1 MGVVREE
8 GTIRHMPV
16 DKQLSY
22 DQSRGIYTIKRGRY
36 HGIGTRYC
44 FGVLYVGLR
53 YLDSYKRGI
62 FRYSKVGTK
71 DQLADA
77 FTKPLPRDDF
87 IKFREW
93 MGVKVFES
101 EQAS

>member
-1 MGVVREE
+1 MGQDGSLEAAISTAQEE
-8 GTIRHMPV
+8 E
-16 DKQLSY
+16 
-22 DQSRGIYTIKRGRY
+22 QSRRSKHFMIKAA
-36 HGIGTRYC
+36 
-44 FGVLYVGLR
+44 FLS
-53 YLDSYKRGI
+53 DSFKRGI
-62 FRYSKVGTK
+62 FRYSTKVGTK

-87 IKFREW
+87 IKFRGW

>member
-1 MGVVREE
+1 M
-8 GTIRHMPV
+8 I
-16 DKQLSY
+16 KAAFLS
-22 DQSRGIYTIKRGRY
+22 
-36 HGIGTRYC
+36 
-44 FGVLYVGLR
+44 
-53 YLDSYKRGI
+53 DSYKRGI

-87 IKFREW
+87 IKFRGW

-101 EQAS
+101 EQEY